1 MGQAQG
7 SWDET
12 KVREWS
18 LVFREARQ
26 KNEKVHIG
34 RISEICVEKG
44 SELPEGHPER
54 KFKGRVVFQGN
65 NVKDENWDVAMFHEL
80 SSAPATMQAAKA
92 ADAYGLLAGHAIE
105 CADGEQAY
113 IQSKLGGTPTMI
125 RLPKERWPAEWSH
138 MSDPVCPLIL
148 SLYSHPDAGGYW
160 EKHCEEKALGKPKN
174 KEEAF
179 NMLKKM
185 SGKQHAVYTS
195 ISIKSSFFQKIFHDE
210 TIVEFEEFTDEEI
223 NYYLEKFSPY
233 DKAGSYGIQDWIGLV
248 GVKKIIG
255 SYFNVMGLPVHKLYK
270 ELLKIAQ

>member
-1 MGQAQG
+1 MLRNKLSNYNLILASG
-7 SWDET
+7 SP
-12 KVREWS
+12 R
-18 LVFREARQ
+18 RQ
-26 KNEKVHIG
+26 YFFKELDVPFTIEIKEVNEIYPKH
-34 RISEICVEKG
+34 
-44 SELPEGHPER
+44 L
-54 KFKGRVVFQGN
+54 
-65 NVKDENWDVAMFHEL
+65 
-80 SSAPATMQAAKA
+80 KA
-92 ADAYGLLAGHAIE
+92 AEITDYLA
-105 CADGEQAY
+105 DLK
-113 IQSKLGGTPTMI
+113 SKCFTNLKSNDILIT
-125 RLPKERWPAEWSH
+125 
-138 MSDPVCPLIL
+138 SDTIV
-148 SLYSHPDAGGYW
+148 W
-160 EKHCEEKALGKPKN
+160 FEEKALGKPKN

>member
-1 MGQAQG
+1 MLRNKLSNYNLILASG
-7 SWDET
+7 SP
-12 KVREWS
+12 R
-18 LVFREARQ
+18 RQ
-26 KNEKVHIG
+26 HFFKELDVPFTIEIKEVNEIYPNH
-34 RISEICVEKG
+34 
-44 SELPEGHPER
+44 L
-54 KFKGRVVFQGN
+54 
-65 NVKDENWDVAMFHEL
+65 
-80 SSAPATMQAAKA
+80 KA
-92 ADAYGLLAGHAIE
+92 AEITDHLADLKSKCFTNLKSNDLLI
-105 CADGEQAY
+105 
-113 IQSKLGGTPTMI
+113 T
-125 RLPKERWPAEWSH
+125 
-138 MSDPVCPLIL
+138 SDTIV
-148 SLYSHPDAGGYW
+148 W
-160 EKHCEEKALGKPKN
+160 FEEKALGKPKN
-174 KEEAF
+174 KEEAS